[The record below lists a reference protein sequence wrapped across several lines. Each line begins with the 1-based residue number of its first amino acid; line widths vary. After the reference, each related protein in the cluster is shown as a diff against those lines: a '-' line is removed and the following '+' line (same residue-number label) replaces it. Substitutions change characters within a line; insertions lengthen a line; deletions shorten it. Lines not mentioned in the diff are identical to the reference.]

1 MSSGKD
7 ARRDAGRMR
16 DLLERYR
23 VTSGDGFALGR
34 FASDDLPEHAPDKH
48 EAQAILQ
55 EGIARMAALQELLYA
70 NASYALLVVIQA
82 MDAAGKDSTIKHVMT
97 GINPQGVAVT
107 SFKAPGPH
115 ELAHDFLWRVHK
127 AVPARGMIGIFN
139 RSHYED
145 VLVARVHPDMLETAR
160 LPAPLVEAGDFWTRR
175 IADIANFESY
185 LARQGVIVLK
195 FFLNVGLQ
203 EQKSRFLDRLDEP
216 DKTWKFS
223 TADIQE
229 RDHWPAYRQAYQA
242 AIAGTATQAAPWYVV
257 PADRKWFTRLV
268 VAEAIITML
277 EDLKLES
284 PKITDEE
291 RGKLVAARRT
301 LEAS

>member
-160 LPAPLVEAGDFWTRR
+160 LPAALVEAGDFWTRR

-223 TADIQE
+223 IADIQE

-291 RGKLVAARRT
+291 RGKLAAARST